1 MNDDKHIEL
10 IDNNGEN
17 GGSRSSTGL
26 DENIAGLLC
35 YLATFITGII
45 FLLIEKK
52 SEFVRFH
59 AMQSTVFF
67 IGIWI
72 VSFITDFIPFIGW
85 MLSVL
90 VSLLGFIVWIV
101 MMIKAYQKE
110 YYKLPIVGDLSED
123 LLQKMKSKA

>member
-1 MNDDKHIEL
+1 MNDDKHIEI

-17 GGSRSSTGL
+17 GGSRSSTGI

-45 FLLIEKK
+45 FLLLEKK
-52 SEFVRFH
+52 SQFVRFH

-72 VSFITDFIPFIGW
+72 ISYAANFIPLVGW
-85 MLSVL
+85 MLQMVASI
-90 VSLLGFIVWIV
+90 LGFILWIV
-101 MMIKAYQKE
+101 LMIKAYQKE
-110 YYKLPIVGDLSED
+110 YYKLPIVSDIAENFLK
-123 LLQKMKSKA
+123 KMKPIK